1 MTAHQEQTSRV
12 DTELPTQLNS
22 SGAKLVYLYL
32 NRVGGATVEELQ
44 TTLDL
49 PKLTL
54 YSLLRT
60 LTNHGLVD
68 QTGST
73 YECHAHSIEGEN
85 EGEPQ

>member
-1 MTAHQEQTSRV
+1 MTAHQEYTQRV

-32 NRVGGATVEELQ
+32 TSVEGATIEELQ
-44 TTLDL
+44 AALDL
-49 PKLTL
+49 HKLTL
-54 YSLLRT
+54 YSLLQT
-60 LTNHGLVD
+60 LANHGLVE

-73 YECHAHSIEGEN
+73 YVCHAHSTEGEK